1 MRIIKVELHAISCT
15 GLGQFFDDV
24 ALERRSIH
32 AVISAGG
39 GLEERKSIVMA
50 RGDGDIFC
58 ATVADSLHPCVGIE
72 ARGIEGLRQ
81 LGIFPAVD
89 VLIVHHPFASGE
101 HGIES
106 PVEEDTKLLVLKLF
120 ACFAIFNR
128 GLIGCLCPACVAQ
141 P

>member
-24 ALERRSIH
+24 ALERCSIH

-72 ARGIEGLRQ
+72 ARGIESLRQ

-89 VLIVHHPFASGE
+89 VLIVHHPFASGK

-106 PVEEDTKLLVLKLF
+106 PVEEDAKLLVLKLF

-128 GLIGCLCPACVAQ
+128 GLIGCLCPVCVAQ